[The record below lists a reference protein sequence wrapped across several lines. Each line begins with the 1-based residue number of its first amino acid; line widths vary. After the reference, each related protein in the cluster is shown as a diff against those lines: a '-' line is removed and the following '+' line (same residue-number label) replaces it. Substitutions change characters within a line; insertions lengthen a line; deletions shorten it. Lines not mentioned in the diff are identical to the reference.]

1 MNTCNSKCKYR
12 EKCYEETNIR
22 FNLLEDA
29 EKVAKEKNLE
39 IDNRPSGF
47 YLIRYVGDICSI
59 RGSRD
64 FIDDEVECVLS
75 KDCEGQLKFDLDG
88 KVLED

>member
-39 IDNRPSGF
+39 INNRPSGF

-59 RGSRD
+59 RGSQVNS
-64 FIDDEVECVLS
+64 IVECVLS